1 MIALFIGVS
10 TGIAAAA
17 LKELVRLLNSMIL
30 ADVRVGQPDF
40 RLLLWPVAGIFLTG
54 IYQRYV
60 VRGSVARGTR
70 IIRQDLDTGRYLISP

>member
-54 IYQRYV
+54 I
-60 VRGSVARGTR
+60 
-70 IIRQDLDTGRYLISP
+70 